1 MVSLFGSNLLRMSSI
16 DIDSILRKVHKELV
30 AIEGQEAPPNADQK
44 CQQRQI
50 KTVTEKCL
58 ESLCVKHV
66 ETEENTRK
74 KKEFFE
80 QEILSKKM
88 IVSSFHLVTHIMKE
102 KFSHLPLVLRNK
114 LQRNLVQSLRRIF
127 PVAEKFQDQS
137 GDEPKRSVV
146 REQILSM
153 HNHQMDPNRTIK
165 PEDYTFVID
174 SNGQKVIDIETRTK
188 VVWQEIDKEKRLLM
202 KTKSLMTPKA
212 AAAPGGPPVA
222 SKTRPPPQ
230 RHAQPERL
238 IQPRVKSVI
247 THFEFPA
254 QEAAPQPR
262 APGEGCP
269 TNSQST
275 LGAPATKSSEAL
287 RQINS
292 RNSLAQKRRQLQSAQ
307 PKVKTGDRVGADS
320 PDADRLLSAQFNP
333 KRLTSALPR
342 AGFTANMQSVQ
353 RIESVPNLDPRMP
366 YTALA
371 ASSKAGIPTVLQ
383 SGDGA
388 QHRFQGHLN
397 SRTLLNAAS
406 PHKSGTSL
414 EKRSLSPAQSIPQVV
429 QHKLHLQQKKKMHFH
444 ELASQN
450 RQTVLN
456 NVLNKIRSQM
466 VQAEGMELL
475 AELEHR
481 QSMGPN

>member
-1 MVSLFGSNLLRMSSI
+1 M
-16 DIDSILRKVHKELV
+16 
-30 AIEGQEAPPNADQK
+30 
-44 CQQRQI
+44 
-50 KTVTEKCL
+50 
-58 ESLCVKHV
+58 KHV

-114 LQRNLVQSLRRIF
+114 LQRNLIKSLRRIF
-127 PVAEKFQDQS
+127 PMAEKFQDQS

-153 HNHQMDPNRTIK
+153 QNQQLDPDRTIK

-212 AAAPGGPPVA
+212 PVGGPAVA
-222 SKTRPPPQ
+222 TKTRPPPQ
-230 RHAQPERL
+230 RNAQPERL

-254 QEAAPQPR
+254 HEPPQQPR
-262 APGEGCP
+262 APGDGCQ

-275 LGAPATKSSEAL
+275 LGAPPTKSSEAL

-292 RNSLAQKRRQLQSAQ
+292 RNSLAQKRRQL
-307 PKVKTGDRVGADS
+307 
-320 PDADRLLSAQFNP
+320 
-333 KRLTSALPR
+333 
-342 AGFTANMQSVQ
+342 
-353 RIESVPNLDPRMP
+353 
-366 YTALA
+366 
-371 ASSKAGIPTVLQ
+371 
-383 SGDGA
+383 
-388 QHRFQGHLN
+388 
-397 SRTLLNAAS
+397 
-406 PHKSGTSL
+406 
-414 EKRSLSPAQSIPQVV
+414 
-429 QHKLHLQQKKKMHFH
+429 
-444 ELASQN
+444 
-450 RQTVLN
+450 
-456 NVLNKIRSQM
+456 
-466 VQAEGMELL
+466 
-475 AELEHR
+475 
-481 QSMGPN
+481 